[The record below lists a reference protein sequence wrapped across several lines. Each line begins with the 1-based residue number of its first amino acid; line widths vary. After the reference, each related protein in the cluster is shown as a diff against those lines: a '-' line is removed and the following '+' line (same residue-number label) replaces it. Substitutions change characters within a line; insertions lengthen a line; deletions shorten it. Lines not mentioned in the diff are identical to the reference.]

1 MYVKKRKCIV
11 YPSDVSKHS
20 SNPIKTIFH
29 LMIPNGEIWHYLAAK
44 KLSALLRGITSKLR
58 GDFYR
63 FNCLDSFETR
73 KKQRESYKKVR
84 KNRNLWNIIMPSE
97 DTETLKANQYQKS
110 GKVPF
115 IIYAGLE
122 C

>member
-1 MYVKKRKCIV
+1 
-11 YPSDVSKHS
+11 
-20 SNPIKTIFH
+20 
-29 LMIPNGEIWHYLAAK
+29 MIPNGEIWHYLAAK

-58 GDFYR
+58 GDF
-63 FNCLDSFETR
+63 ETR

-84 KNRNLWNIIMPSE
+84 KNRNLCNIIMPSE

>member
-1 MYVKKRKCIV
+1 
-11 YPSDVSKHS
+11 
-20 SNPIKTIFH
+20 
-29 LMIPNGEIWHYLAAK
+29 MIPNGEIWHYLAAK

-84 KNRNLWNIIMPSE
+84 KNRNLCNIIMPSE